1 MKRQFSR
8 FAQAT
13 ARATG
18 HWAAFIAAVALILGW
33 AVSGPLFHFTDTWQL
48 VINTGTTIITFLMVF
63 LIQHSQNTDTAAIH
77 VKLDGIISAIEGV
90 DDRLVNAEEWTEDE
104 LEQRRQR
111 LAHHV
116 DESTSVT

>member
-33 AVSGPLFHFTDTWQL
+33 AASGPLFHFTDTWQL